1 MPTLPINVILSK
13 LAAMQHVR
21 YGDCVVPEGLT
32 TAAYHEFKSTA
43 EYIKSYT
50 YQQRIAGVR

>member
-13 LAAMQHVR
+13 LAAMWHVR

-32 TAAYHEFKSTA
+32 TAAYREFKSTA
-43 EYIKSYT
+43 EWIESYT
-50 YQQRIAGVR
+50 YQQRITGVR

>member
-1 MPTLPINVILSK
+1 
-13 LAAMQHVR
+13 MQHVR

-32 TAAYHEFKSTA
+32 TAAYREFKSTA
-43 EYIKSYT
+43 EWIESYT